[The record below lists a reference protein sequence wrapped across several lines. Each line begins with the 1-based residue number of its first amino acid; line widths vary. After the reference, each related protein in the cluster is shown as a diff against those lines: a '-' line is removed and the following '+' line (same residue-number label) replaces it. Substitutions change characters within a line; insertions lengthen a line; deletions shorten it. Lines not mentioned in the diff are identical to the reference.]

1 MRLPIRFPP
10 AVGRTGRR
18 LVRALAAA
26 APRRPRRRSRAD
38 APVARRRLRR
48 ALPQGAAARRAGR
61 PLAAL
66 AIVLVAS
73 LGMGANS
80 PSSELTANRVSGLLT
95 LEPVA
100 AISPVALL
108 TESAA
113 EAEARTRAENRPGAD
128 YYRQIT
134 RKRVAPG
141 TAAEFVVL
149 YREAQRVFG
158 VNWRLIAS
166 VHRQET
172 AFSQADTTY
181 HGLNDFGCCA
191 GPMQFNVTNGP
202 VSTWDRYR
210 QAFRAGK
217 RPGRYPHRTDH
228 HPSIYDDF
236 DAIMAA
242 GSLLRDS
249 GAGPGLDGSA
259 WTAAYA
265 YYGHDLY
272 GITYASQVAAR
283 AASWERNGFCANC
296 EPDAGLVDEFDTA
309 YGAAL
314 RQELLAAE
322 KKGKKKKKSKKGAKE
337 RAMARDAEQA
347 RVLAERAARR
357 DDARRRESE
366 RQAPAPPPP
375 PAAGDG
381 AADPAAPGDPATDT
395 ATTTTPA
402 APPAAPPPPACS
414 GVRKLLGC

>member
-1 MRLPIRFPP
+1 M
-10 AVGRTGRR
+10 V
-18 LVRALAAA
+18 
-26 APRRPRRRSRAD
+26 
-38 APVARRRLRR
+38 
-48 ALPQGAAARRAGR
+48 
-61 PLAAL
+61 L

-73 LGMGANS
+73 LGMGADS
-80 PSSELTANRVSGLLT
+80 PRAELTANRVSALLS

-108 TESAA
+108 ADSVA
-113 EAEARTRAENRPGAD
+113 EAEARTRAENRPGSE
-128 YYRQIT
+128 YYREIT

-141 TAAEFVVL
+141 TAAEFLAL

-202 VSTWDRYR
+202 VSTWERYR
-210 QAFRAGK
+210 QAFRSGK
-217 RPGRYPHRTDH
+217 RPARYPHRTDH

-249 GAGPGLDGSA
+249 GAGLGLDGSA

-272 GITYASQVAAR
+272 GVTYASQVAAR
-283 AASWERNGFCANC
+283 AAGWERNGFCANC
-296 EPDAGLVDEFDTA
+296 EPDAGLVDEFDAA
-309 YGAAL
+309 YGAAI
-314 RQELLAAE
+314 RKVLLAAE

-337 RAMARDAEQA
+337 RAMAREAEQA
-347 RVLAERAARR
+347 RVLAERDARR
-357 DDARRRESE
+357 DDARRRAAGRE
-366 RQAPAPPPP
+366 APAPVPG
-375 PAAGDG
+375 PATTAPDG
-381 AADPAAPGDPATDT
+381 APDDPAAPDDPSTPT
-395 ATTTTPA
+395 PTTPA
-402 APPAAPPPPACS
+402 APSPAPPAPACS